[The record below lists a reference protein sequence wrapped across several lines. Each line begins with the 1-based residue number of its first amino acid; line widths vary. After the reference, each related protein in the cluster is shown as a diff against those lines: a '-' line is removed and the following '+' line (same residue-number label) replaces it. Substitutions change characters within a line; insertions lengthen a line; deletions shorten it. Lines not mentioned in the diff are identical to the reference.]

1 MAAHLHHSARVL
13 AVPYDH
19 APLLA
24 ARTRLAGAETWAL
37 LVRTRITVYA
47 GAGAAGLTAVIALVA
62 ATTAPG
68 RSLATAPA
76 STQANS
82 QGIRRPASPLR
93 VSHSPASCRSR

>member
-1 MAAHLHHSARVL
+1 MPRYSQLDSARRRRDLGL
-13 AVPYDH
+13 AR
-19 APLLA
+19 AKKN
-24 ARTRLAGAETWAL
+24 
-37 LVRTRITVYA
+37 TVYA

-82 QGIRRPASPLR
+82 PGDPSTGVTSPDIAQPGQLPLPGNGGIPIA
-93 VSHSPASCRSR
+93 VSGGS